1 MNSMSLLKTAQL
13 KRIENMIQEEFK
25 IFVFSKKEYLQYNPT
40 SLQENEG
47 WNSCFF
53 INNIIIDTK
62 RVRSN
67 GNKLYY
73 ILHELAHS
81 QLHCSNN
88 DTLRYG
94 MEYICINEIEAESVA
109 RGVMHNL
116 NIKYTPSVIEIHDK
130 NKQEDLKDKL
140 VDDKID
146 YMDYYYYEMNEG
158 IFKNKQINRELRYV
172 LVDKYIDLFTKMIQK
187 LL

>member
-1 MNSMSLLKTAQL
+1 
-13 KRIENMIQEEFK
+13 
-25 IFVFSKKEYLQYNPT
+25 
-40 SLQENEG
+40 
-47 WNSCFF
+47 
-53 INNIIIDTK
+53 
-62 RVRSN
+62 
-67 GNKLYY
+67 
-73 ILHELAHS
+73 
-81 QLHCSNN
+81 
-88 DTLRYG
+88 